1 MDFTSALAR
10 AAQANREF
18 RADVLEGLEQ
28 SPKRLPCKYFY
39 DERGSALFDQICQL
53 DEYYLTRA
61 ELAIMDEFAPEMGRQ
76 IGPGV
81 MLVEYGSGSS
91 VKTRYLLDSLPEPVA
106 YVPVDVS
113 YEHLHHTAAELQR
126 DYPRIEV
133 LPVCADFTENFA
145 LPVATRSWTHAAVY
159 FPGSTIGNFVPTR
172 AAELLGQIAELCG
185 TGGGLLVGIDLKKDV
200 ARIHA
205 AYNDRRGVTARFNR
219 NLLARINRELD
230 GDFDLAEFAHR
241 ATYNELLGRVEIE
254 LVSRRDQVATVDGE
268 AFEFAAGESILT
280 EYSHKYSVE
289 EFSGLAA
296 AAGLTLRRQWND
308 RRGDFAV
315 LHFAIVE

>member
-91 VKTRYLLDSLPEPVA
+91 VKTRYLLDGLSDAVA

-133 LPVCADFTENFA
+133 LPVWADFTENFA
-145 LPVATRSWTHAAVY
+145 LPVAARSWTHAAVY